1 MRSLRIP
8 CTSVYIAEVPGRTV
22 LQVSCGPLVDS
33 WCRHD
38 RKISVE
44 EELRWTCMKREGEVE
59 EEKGKRAW
67 VEKYEQVRYGL
78 FFTA

>member
-59 EEKGKRAW
+59 EEKGKRAC
-67 VEKYEQVRYGL
+67 VEKY
-78 FFTA
+78 